1 MKAYAN
7 EQHSE
12 EVRVWLKKAS
22 NSYVSLVTWVEMHAA
37 FALKERTSQITQ
49 AEARAGLMR
58 LTSEWSSFNKLTIDT
73 GLVQDASELAL
84 RFGLRAYDSVQLASV
99 HLVHRQLGSILT
111 FCCFDKQLNAA
122 AQALGI
128 RVMAP

>member
-7 EQHSE
+7 EQHSH
-12 EVRVWLKKAS
+12 EVRAGLKKAS
-22 NSYVSLVTWVEMHAA
+22 HCYVSLITWVEMHAA

-49 AEARAGLMR
+49 AEVRAGLVR
-58 LTSEWSSFNKLTIDT
+58 LTNEWSSFNKLTIGT
-73 GLVQDASELAL
+73 ELVQDASELAV

-99 HLVHRQLGSILT
+99 QGIHRQLGSNLV

-122 AQALGI
+122 ATALGI
-128 RVMAP
+128 ALTV